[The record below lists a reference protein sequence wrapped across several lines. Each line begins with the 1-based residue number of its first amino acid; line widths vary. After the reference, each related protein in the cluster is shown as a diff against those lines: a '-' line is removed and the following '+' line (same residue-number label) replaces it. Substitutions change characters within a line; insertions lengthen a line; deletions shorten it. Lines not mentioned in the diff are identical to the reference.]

1 MNWVA
6 SFPYKVVT
14 FLYEKLKKLRTI
26 VFKDEKDFNLYFFGE
41 KGMNKS
47 LLLCKKKVPY
57 KS

>member
-1 MNWVA
+1 MNRVA
-6 SFPYKVVT
+6 SFPYQVVT

>member
-1 MNWVA
+1 MNRVA

-47 LLLCKKKVPY
+47 LLLCKKKA
-57 KS
+57 

>member
-1 MNWVA
+1 MNRVA
-6 SFPYKVVT
+6 SFLYKVVT
-14 FLYEKLKKLRTI
+14 FSSEKLKKLRTI
-26 VFKDEKDFNLYFFGE
+26 VFKDEKYFNLYFFGE